1 MKPKILFLCTHNSA
15 RSQLAEGIMRHLA
28 GDRFKVYSAGTVV
41 TGVNPNV
48 VKALSEKGIEIK
60 GQYSKHVDDLKAIE
74 FDYIVT
80 VCDRAKSA
88 CPALPGKGQK
98 IHWGLKDPG
107 EVAGS
112 EEEILNAFKETRDL
126 LFGLIKEEFEL

>member
-1 MKPKILFLCTHNSA
+1 MNPKILFLCTHNSA

-28 GDRFKVYSAGTVV
+28 GDRFDVYSAGTVV

-48 VKALSEKGIEIK
+48 VMVLGEKGIEIA
-60 GQYSKHVDDLKAIE
+60 GQYSKHIDDLKEIE

-88 CPALPGKGQK
+88 CPVLPGNGKK

-107 EVAGS
+107 EVTGS
-112 EEEILNAFKETRDL
+112 DEEILNAFRETRDL
-126 LFGLIKEEFEL
+126 LFGLIKEEFNL